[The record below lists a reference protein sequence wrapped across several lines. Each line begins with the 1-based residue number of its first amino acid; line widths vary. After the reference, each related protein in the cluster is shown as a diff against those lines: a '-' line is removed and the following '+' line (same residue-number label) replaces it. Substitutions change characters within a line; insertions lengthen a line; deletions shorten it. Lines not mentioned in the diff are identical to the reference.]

1 MSMQTPS
8 NSSNLVEVLEKILD
22 KGVVIAGDIKI
33 GLADVEL
40 LTIKIRLLVAS
51 VDKAKEIGMDWW
63 ETDPYFSSRGV
74 NQELQEQNQKLL
86 ERIDQLEQ
94 RLEAPK
100 E

>member
-1 MSMQTPS
+1 MTMQTPS
-8 NSSNLVEVLEKILD
+8 NASNLVEVLEKILD

-63 ETDPYFSSRGV
+63 ETDPYFSSKGRDK
-74 NQELQEQNQKLL
+74 ELQEHNEALL
-86 ERIDQLEQ
+86 KRIDELEK